1 MYGKFI
7 KDFNK
12 RKTCIELFLIYWFGF
27 SKKKTHQLYTPKSLY
42 FLLTSF
48 LIPYILKYEWNLQNR
63 VNVLTKHIAEVHDTF
78 VWNHVCLF
86 FFIIHSNKINNGV
99 TVTYLLCWDTHSLQD
114 VSINQVW
121 YIVDTLW
128 GSKFDPD
135 RRWISFWSYKRI
147 LVHVW
152 DDSDRL
158 LCLRQIFL

>member
-1 MYGKFI
+1 MANLSRTLI
-7 KDFNK
+7 KEKHVLNYFCLTNLD
-12 RKTCIELFLIYWFGF
+12 LV
-27 SKKKTHQLYTPKSLY
+27 KKNHQLYTPKSLY

-48 LIPYILKYEWNLQNR
+48 LIPYILKYECNLQNR

-86 FFIIHSNKINNGV
+86 FLIIHSNKINNEV

-128 GSKFDPD
+128 GSKYDPD
-135 RRWISFWSYKRI
+135 RKWISFWSYKRI
-147 LVHVW
+147 FVRVW
-152 DDSDRL
+152 DDSGRL
-158 LCLRQIFL
+158 LCSRQIFL